1 VPQQLGGRE
10 QEPQQQQQPAI
21 LELLGGGG
29 GGPSNNDDDL
39 DDGEGEEEEEEV
51 DQESIPDP
59 AQHLLKNK
67 KKKKRKQV
75 RFVLFDVES
84 ELVAADD
91 DEEGNGEE
99 EEEEEEG
106 AVFQQ
111 NRPPP
116 PQQCTHRPLL
126 VCAEV
131 LCERCMDAG
140 VHVEREPMRRAPGCF
155 CGGAVGPEQRARWCF
170 PVDPQ
175 LLAGTP
181 AQMMMPE
188 DGMNWRRLAF
198 HQFGNT
204 VAAPIAQPSSSSSP
218 QQQQQIQQQQQ
229 QQQQH
234 SSAMAQF
241 VDFLLYHGPK
251 HVRTIALSHNGVS
264 FFLFDERKLLNGNL
278 ISLLNFKGRYDMH
291 FFLQE
296 LYRRGMVP
304 KQLVSHGLRLYQLRM
319 GGKHQRD
326 VVLKDSLN
334 FFAAALGQLPAAYGL
349 EDVQDKPFFPYAYIR
364 TANLHTR
371 LEGLPPMG
379 MYEPEGMKPLQRA
392 RFLQWYAAEQEQPK
406 PFVLADQLLA
416 YCGNDVRILRAAVIR
431 YRQLI
436 GAHAG
441 GIEPFQAGSTIAG
454 LALAAYRQCHLPAN
468 MVAHSPEGGFLR
480 GRRASTQSRRFF
492 WVLERVWSERDGHP
506 VHIHTA
512 EWSIGE
518 EHVEDSGY
526 RLDGLFYRTPPLRP
540 LAIEFNGCFFHGE
553 WVRGKCG
560 DWIWIGLFV

>member
-1 VPQQLGGRE
+1 
-10 QEPQQQQQPAI
+10 
-21 LELLGGGG
+21 
-29 GGPSNNDDDL
+29 
-39 DDGEGEEEEEEV
+39 
-51 DQESIPDP
+51 
-59 AQHLLKNK
+59 
-67 KKKKRKQV
+67 
-75 RFVLFDVES
+75 
-84 ELVAADD
+84 
-91 DEEGNGEE
+91 
-99 EEEEEEG
+99 
-106 AVFQQ
+106 
-111 NRPPP
+111 
-116 PQQCTHRPLL
+116 
-126 VCAEV
+126 
-131 LCERCMDAG
+131 
-140 VHVEREPMRRAPGCF
+140 
-155 CGGAVGPEQRARWCF
+155 
-170 PVDPQ
+170 
-175 LLAGTP
+175 
-181 AQMMMPE
+181 
-188 DGMNWRRLAF
+188 
-198 HQFGNT
+198 
-204 VAAPIAQPSSSSSP
+204 
-218 QQQQQIQQQQQ
+218 
-229 QQQQH
+229 
-234 SSAMAQF
+234 
-241 VDFLLYHGPK
+241 
-251 HVRTIALSHNGVS
+251 
-264 FFLFDERKLLNGNL
+264 
-278 ISLLNFKGRYDMH
+278 MH

-319 GGKHQRD
+319 GGMHQRD

-392 RFLQWYAAEQEQPK
+392 RFLQWYAAEQEHPK

-506 VHIHTA
+506 IHIHTA

-526 RLDGLFYRTPPLRP
+526 RLDGLFNRTPPLRP
-540 LAIEFNGCFFHGE
+540 LAIEFNGCFFHGWQGDDERKWIRLPELNNLSGCRCCYPDRQIQLAGRRTADQLHAQTERRAWELEHEHGYQVLQVWECE
-553 WVRGKCG
+553 WKQRLARDRHLHMLAARAVDELPGPLDLRKHALYGGRVEPYQLIRDANLEQEEIIALDIVIFLPLKSSSPT
-560 DWIWIGLFV
+560 DTPIITGLTLPICHEDSPVSARPPGGAHT